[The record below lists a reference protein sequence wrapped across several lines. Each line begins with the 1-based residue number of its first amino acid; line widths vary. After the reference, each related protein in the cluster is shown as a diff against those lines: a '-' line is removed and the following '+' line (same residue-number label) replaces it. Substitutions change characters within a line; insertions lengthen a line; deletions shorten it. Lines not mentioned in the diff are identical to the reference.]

1 MGTNGLFTPLIE
13 SAEFNSL
20 TAGLKRGLAYQMV
33 YGLSGAQN
41 SYLIAG
47 IIEKLNVP
55 ALIMAPNGIAAK
67 KRLDDLRNFLPNR
80 EILYYPELEHVPFGS
95 IAQSKELAA
104 QRLAV
109 LAKLVQ
115 QDNLIIVAPVEALY
129 QQLIPRSVF
138 EKFSLCLSVGQII
151 SQEKMI
157 EVFLAQGYERVEM
170 VEGPGQF
177 SVRGGIIDIFPQTR
191 ERPLRIELFDDEID
205 SIREFK
211 VDSQR
216 SLNRLQEAVIYPAV
230 ELVVERENF
239 VKAADLIAADFAEHG
254 KRLKKIGKYEAFN
267 KLQEKTKEIIEKLRS
282 GLYIEGMEYYFSYFY
297 PEGASLLDYLDRKTV
312 LFVEEPSRQKEYLQ
326 NRINEMAESHTHYLE
341 TGLALPKQGRAYFNP
356 GDLQKSAKD
365 FSQVGFSLLPKQ
377 PAGIRPG
384 NIVSFAGKSIPFFM
398 SKTDLLVEEIRNRR
412 KKGYA
417 IAIMASTSNRAEKI
431 RDLLRDSKVDA
442 FYVSRIT
449 GELKPG
455 NVIITEGRIEAGFE
469 IGQIKF
475 ALITDLEIYGKRKSG
490 KKATLR
496 HQEGALISHFTDL
509 SVGDYVVHVNHGIG
523 RYLGLQKLEVGGVTK
538 DYLVIQ
544 YTGEDKLYVP
554 TDQISLVQK
563 YLGAEGAAPKLS
575 RLGGQDWNKVKKRV
589 KESVREMAQELL
601 NLYATREK
609 VVGHAYPPDTV
620 WQKEFEEAFPYEETP
635 DQLRAI
641 KEIKEDMERPKPM
654 DRLLCGDVG
663 YGKTEV
669 AIRAAFKAVMDSRQ
683 VAVLVPTTI
692 LAQQHYNT
700 FVERFSGYPIKIE
713 MLSRF
718 RSPKEQQEILKNLK
732 TGGVDIVIGTHR
744 LVQNDVQFKKLGLV
758 IVDEEQRFGV
768 AHKERL
774 KQLRK
779 NVDVLT
785 LTATPIPRT
794 LHMSLVGVR
803 DMSILET
810 PPEDRWPVQ
819 TYVLEFNWD
828 VIGDAV
834 RKEMDRGG
842 QVYFVHNRIMDI
854 DQIAAQ
860 LRAAVPEARVA
871 VAHGQMKEDQLEQVM
886 LEFLEGE
893 YDVLL
898 CTTIIETGLD
908 IPNVNTLIVDEA
920 DRMGLSQLYQLR
932 GRVGRSHR
940 LAYAYFTYRR
950 DKVLTEVAEK
960 RLQAIREFTEFG
972 SGFKIAMRDLEIRGA
987 GNFLGPEQ
995 HGHMMA
1001 VGFDMYC
1008 RLLEEAVKEL
1018 KGDLIEEIQ
1027 EPTIDLNIDAH
1038 IGNDYIPD
1046 AGMKIEIYQKI
1057 MRIQSAEDA
1066 RDVGEELE
1074 DRYGPVPQSVTNLL
1088 AIARIKALCTRL
1100 KVQAVTQIKDMVHIK
1115 FHPSNTVQGE
1125 QLAGLAQRY
1134 RHRLV
1139 FTGTQALQ
1147 INLKVKGLSREQAL
1161 AKVEELLLYL
1171 LDEGKLRT

>member
-1 MGTNGLFTPLIE
+1 M
-13 SAEFNSL
+13 
-20 TAGLKRGLAYQMV
+20 
-33 YGLSGAQN
+33 
-41 SYLIAG
+41 
-47 IIEKLNVP
+47 
-55 ALIMAPNGIAAK
+55 
-67 KRLDDLRNFLPNR
+67 
-80 EILYYPELEHVPFGS
+80 
-95 IAQSKELAA
+95 
-104 QRLAV
+104 
-109 LAKLVQ
+109 
-115 QDNLIIVAPVEALY
+115 
-129 QQLIPRSVF
+129 
-138 EKFSLCLSVGQII
+138 
-151 SQEKMI
+151 
-157 EVFLAQGYERVEM
+157 
-170 VEGPGQF
+170 
-177 SVRGGIIDIFPQTR
+177 
-191 ERPLRIELFDDEID
+191 
-205 SIREFK
+205 
-211 VDSQR
+211 
-216 SLNRLQEAVIYPAV
+216 
-230 ELVVERENF
+230 
-239 VKAADLIAADFAEHG
+239 
-254 KRLKKIGKYEAFN
+254 
-267 KLQEKTKEIIEKLRS
+267 
-282 GLYIEGMEYYFSYFY
+282 
-297 PEGASLLDYLDRKTV
+297 
-312 LFVEEPSRQKEYLQ
+312 
-326 NRINEMAESHTHYLE
+326 
-341 TGLALPKQGRAYFNP
+341 
-356 GDLQKSAKD
+356 
-365 FSQVGFSLLPKQ
+365 LPKQ

-538 DYLVIQ
+538 DYLIIQ